1 MKPQA
6 NAEISGE
13 TPKGG
18 FTLLSM
24 KPSLL
29 LIVFN
34 SFKMSQKIFYKL
46 FLALFPQSL
55 MLTGSLLLSFALK
68 LVDTKNLWEQEG
80 VVNGGVSI
88 RDVGMNIP
96 VQNDTLFWWGFIL
109 FLIGSALEFI
119 RITHNTIV
127 AAKGEEASKPTK
139 EMLPESKK
147 FTKVSKKA

>member
-1 MKPQA
+1 
-6 NAEISGE
+6 
-13 TPKGG
+13 
-18 FTLLSM
+18 
-24 KPSLL
+24 
-29 LIVFN
+29 
-34 SFKMSQKIFYKL
+34 
-46 FLALFPQSL
+46 

-80 VVNGGVSI
+80 MVNGGVSI

-127 AAKGEEASKPTK
+127 AAKAEEAFKPTK
-139 EMLPESKK
+139 EILPEPKKSAKTSKK
-147 FTKVSKKA
+147 T